1 MKACSRC
8 KETKS
13 LEEFHRDRTRK
24 GGRNPMCK
32 KCHSENYQ
40 QKKEFI
46 KKYSKEYWQ
55 KNREK
60 LREKNKKYRDRHR
73 DYQRKWYAKN
83 RDRIL
88 EQKERDKILSKLYR
102 SENIHGIS
110 FGEFRERMR
119 DKPLYKH

>member
-1 MKACSRC
+1 
-8 KETKS
+8 
-13 LEEFHRDRTRK
+13 
-24 GGRNPMCK
+24 MCK
-32 KCHSENYQ
+32 KCHSEYYQ

-60 LREKNKKYRDRHR
+60 LREKNKKYRDRHK

-102 SENIHGIS
+102 SENIHGIT
-110 FGEFRERMR
+110 FGEFRKRMEG
-119 DKPLYKH
+119 KSL